1 MNDSVNETK
10 INPEW
15 IAGSVMKTSKEKC
28 CLRKFLFTMHTGK
41 DNKTIDA
48 VKVHLT
54 LVVLTM
60 LGLQIFVTVTTGTFD
75 IVLFGVAT
83 TGVLFGTAHGIK
95 AKASTEPD
103 PE

>member
-1 MNDSVNETK
+1 MNENVK
-10 INPEW
+10 NPQIDPKW
-15 IAGSVMKTSKEKC
+15 G
-28 CLRKFLFTMHTGK
+28 LRKFLFNMHTGK

-54 LVVLTM
+54 LIVLTM
-60 LGLQIFVTVTTGTFD
+60 LGLQIFVTVTTGAFD
-75 IVLFGVAT
+75 IVLFSVAT
-83 TGVLFGTAHGIK
+83 TGVIFGTSHGIK